1 MMLIYDY
8 QHFYI
13 KLSIDP
19 HLLSITYILLDDF
32 IENRHMMHNKL
43 SGYYKKKHININY
56 ICYCSNKTAF
66 NLLLTIYFL
75 N

>member
-43 SGYYKKKHININY
+43 SGYYKLY
-56 ICYCSNKTAF
+56 
-66 NLLLTIYFL
+66 LLLF
-75 N
+75 